1 MNRQIIGVMA
11 VAQAQNDIQVHG
23 FAFLSNH
30 YHLLISAKDA
40 AEKSQFIGFVNCNI
54 TKKLNHI
61 NKRKGSSWA
70 RRFTEV
76 PVTEDEFTQTWRLR
90 YLLSQGVKENLVPVV
105 EDWPGATSTPW
116 LLHGKRMYGVWTDL
130 SQRNRAENRK
140 GFVEIP
146 GEFDTVVELKMTVL
160 PCWAHLPPN
169 EWRQRVWA
177 LVESINLEAA
187 EARRLSG
194 ATVFGV
200 AAVLATSPF
209 SRGKPMKR
217 RRMPLVHA
225 PNREVR
231 QRYVAVR
238 RELTAAYREASRRFR
253 GGEWDVAFPAGMF
266 RPAGGFVGGCD
277 NRTLDSW

>member
-1 MNRQIIGVMA
+1 MNRQIIGCLA
-11 VAQAQNDIQVHG
+11 VAQKQNGILIHG

-30 YHLLISAKDA
+30 YHMLISAKN
-40 AEKSQFIGFVNCNI
+40 AEVKSKFVGFINCNI
-54 TKKLNHI
+54 TKKLNAI
-61 NKRKGSSWA
+61 NERDGSSWA

-116 LLHGKRMYGVWTDL
+116 LLHGKRIYGVWTSL
-130 SQRNRAENRK
+130 TQRNRAENRK
-140 GFVEIP
+140 GFVEVP
-146 GEFDTVVELKMTVL
+146 GEFDTVLELVMTVL
-160 PCWAHLPPN
+160 PCWAHLTPN

-177 LVESINLEAA
+177 IVESINLEAA

-194 ATVFGV
+194 ATVLGV
-200 AAVLATSPF
+200 AAILATSPF
-209 SRGKPMKR
+209 SLGKKPKSR
-217 RRMPLVHA
+217 RRPLVHA

-231 QRYVAVR
+231 KRYVEVLRAVS
-238 RELTAAYREASRRFR
+238 AAYREASLRFR
-253 GGEWDVAFPAGMF
+253 AGEWDVEFPAGTF